1 MSNKTFVGFGFGPI
15 QSALFLYEAFRSGHF
30 SRFVIAEVDAG
41 VVHAVRSAAGRYI
54 INIAL
59 PDRIEQATISGVEL
73 YNPAIPEDRRQ
84 ILQAIAQ
91 SDELATCLP
100 SVAFFDT
107 GGQTSVA
114 RTLAEGLAHRP
125 ADRPA
130 IVYAAENHN
139 HAAELLRNA
148 VVKYCPFGDA
158 RHSGRIREESGHG
171 LQGQIPREYAGDDC
185 SRSPI
190 DHRQN
195 SLSALHNVQFL
206 NTVIGKMSGVITD
219 PATIARLNLAT
230 MTPAIPKAVL
240 VEEFNRILISQITL
254 PDFTRGI
261 DVFIEK
267 PDLLPFEE
275 AKLYGHNAIHALIG
289 YLAALRCLTAMSDA
303 AAHPDIMATA
313 RAAFFDE
320 SGRGLIRKH
329 AALGDPLFTPTGY
342 AAYGDDLLGRMVRP
356 TLNDL
361 ISRVTRDQIRKLGYD
376 DRFFGTMRLA
386 LQHGI
391 RPTNLAR
398 GAAAAVLSLLSQW
411 DSLGPAVTPLPRPA
425 MPLSRQSLD
434 QLLCAIWSTKAGPES
449 ETLIDLTWEAMA
461 TLHP

>member
-41 VVHAVRSAAGRYI
+41 VVQAVRSAGGKYT

-59 PDRIEQATISGVEL
+59 SDRIERATISGVEL
-73 YNPAIPEDRRQ
+73 YNPAVPADRQQ
-84 ILQAIAQ
+84 ILRTIAQ

-100 SVAFFDT
+100 SVAFFDK
-107 GGQTSVA
+107 GGPTSVA
-114 RTLAEGLAHRP
+114 RTLAEGRSQRP
-125 ADRPA
+125 ANQPT

-139 HAAELLRNA
+139 HAAELLHESVA
-148 VVKYCPFGDA
+148 KHCPPA
-158 RHSGRIREESGHG
+158 
-171 LQGQIPREYAGDDC
+171 
-185 SRSPI
+185 
-190 DHRQN
+190 
-195 SLSALHNVQFL
+195 ALANVQFL

-254 PDFTRGI
+254 PGFARGI

-289 YLAALRCLTAMSDA
+289 YLAARRGLAAMSDA
-303 AAHPDIMATA
+303 AAHADIMATA
-313 RAAFFDE
+313 RAAFLDE
-320 SGRGLIRKH
+320 SGQALIGKY
-329 AALGDPLFTPTGY
+329 AALNDPLFTQTGY
-342 AAYGDDLLGRMVRP
+342 AAYADDLLARMVRP

-376 DRFFGTMRLA
+376 DRLFGTMRLA
-386 LQHGI
+386 LQCGI
-391 RPTNLAR
+391 RPINLAK
-398 GAAAAVLSLLSQW
+398 GAAAAVLSLLDQW
-411 DSLGPAVTPLPRPA
+411 DSLGDAVTPLPRPA
-425 MPLSRQSLD
+425 MPLSRPALD
-434 QLLCAIWSTKAGPES
+434 ALLRAVWGATSGPES
-449 ETLIDLTWEAMA
+449 ESLVDLTWEAMV
-461 TLHP
+461 TLRALRPASFMVG